1 MLEDIS
7 EYQAIEHAFSESRTP
22 LFARKRLLAMLLARR
37 RALRV
42 ICGPA
47 HFGKSVLAYQYAHE
61 VFADGTVFWID
72 ASEPAFLISLDEAQA
87 KGSQAKVDLHV
98 KKEGASRLIIIDD
111 CPTLDTDRF
120 SILCSVIDAAL
131 DAGDEVIL
139 TTKDT
144 RWTKIKK
151 PYPEVIDAQLL
162 LLDKHERNNGTSSL
176 QEDGVSQ
183 QGVAQ
188 GEVNLR
194 AIVGYPQSAVQA
206 HKLFFD
212 TLMEQEITSS
222 LEALTFIM
230 LILETG
236 ALHELNAYV
245 GTLDTALVRDLE
257 HAYPYVGITALS
269 PLFSCA
275 VLSEQE
281 RFLLLRKHLSDMR
294 VKLGMFE
301 RDELL
306 VECLL
311 NHLLKRDRLELATQL
326 ACGLSQAAKRASF
339 FDAHATSFL
348 YAGKPLALLALAR
361 TLPRERFSSERRMRA
376 IVLALALIGEGESA
390 QRLLHT
396 APQFISELKKAD
408 PLSGEPHG
416 AAGGSCPELSEALVY
431 ILLVGIE
438 GHDRVRVS
446 SLISSCIQ
454 QLGSTASLHTP
465 ERPMLS
471 RDLVRMLAYALE
483 DPLKGFEKLKA
494 LTSSGYSVRE
504 SLFALGVFARMLLFA
519 WNERLEEETVKEQ
532 DRSGLFDVLEE
543 QEQNML
549 IEFEHMMARF
559 LSRGTKLLVPNSIEL
574 VLFDSAH
581 VLFGE
586 RVYQFLNDAILTRIQ
601 TLRESL
607 SAQRR
612 TWRQGHKSENLLV
625 CCDDE
630 PLDQLAP
637 AGKKALRI
645 NMFGRFEIEAYDP
658 NITIKTKVRKQ
669 LRLLIALLAINDGRE
684 VSRPW
689 IQQTMWPNSSERNA
703 RQSLYSMWSLLN
715 KSIFDRDGDCPFFE
729 SYPQSVA
736 LNSTLVETDTQLLTS
751 ICKRLRYETLD
762 IPLYE
767 KAIEALEDIYRG
779 PLLPGDETAEVI
791 ASRKQHHDRL
801 IEALV
806 NGGEQL
812 RKTGE
817 TALALRYFRFAFDN
831 EPTREDVCYLLM
843 LTLWKLGRHG
853 EALNEYFVCRRALID
868 RFGIEGTTKLRKL
881 YDAILADAS

>member
-72 ASEPAFLISLDEAQA
+72 ASEPSFLISLDEAQA
-87 KGSQAKVDLHV
+87 RGSWTKTGSQGE
-98 KKEGASRLIIIDD
+98 KEGPSTLIIIDD
-111 CPTLDTDRF
+111 CPALDADRF
-120 SILCSVIDAAL
+120 STLCSAIDAAL

-144 RWTKIKK
+144 RWMKVKK

-162 LLDKHERNNGTSSL
+162 LLDKHERNNTTRSF
-176 QEDGVSQ
+176 QEDGSSN
-183 QGVAQ
+183 QGTAQ
-188 GEVNLR
+188 GEANLR
-194 AIVGYPQSAVQA
+194 SIVGYPQSAVQA

-230 LILETG
+230 LILENG
-236 ALHELNAYV
+236 ALHELNAYI
-245 GTLDTALVRDLE
+245 GTLDSALMRDLE

-275 VLSEQE
+275 ILSEQE
-281 RFLLLRKHLSDMR
+281 RFMLLRKHLPEMR

-326 ACGLSQAAKRASF
+326 ACGLSKAAKRASF

-390 QRLLHT
+390 QRLQHT

-408 PLSGEPHG
+408 PLSGEPLG
-416 AAGGSCPELSEALVY
+416 ATDGACPELSEALVY

-438 GHDRVRVS
+438 NRDRARVS

-454 QLGSTASLHTP
+454 QLGNAASLHAP

-483 DPLKGFEKLKA
+483 DPLKGFEKLQA
-494 LTSSGYSVRE
+494 LVSSGYSVKE
-504 SLFALGVFARMLLFA
+504 NLFALCVFARMLLFA
-519 WNERLEEETVKEQ
+519 WNERLEEETVNL
-532 DRSGLFDVLEE
+532 DRSGLFDKLEE
-543 QEQNML
+543 REQNML
-549 IEFEHMMARF
+549 TEFEHMMARF
-559 LSRGTKLLVPNSIEL
+559 LSRGAKLLAPNSIEL
-574 VLFDSAH
+574 LLFDSAH

-586 RVYQFLNDAILTRIQ
+586 QVYQFLNDAILTRIQ
-601 TLRESL
+601 ALRESL
-607 SAQRR
+607 IAQRR
-612 TWRQGHKSENLLV
+612 TWRAGYRSENLLV

-637 AGKKALRI
+637 VGKKALRI
-645 NMFGRFEIEAYDP
+645 NMFGRFEIEARDP

-689 IQQTMWPNSSERNA
+689 IQRTMWPNSSERNA
-703 RQSLYSMWSLLN
+703 RQSLYSMWSLLS
-715 KSIFDRDGDCPFFE
+715 KSIFDRDGACPFFE
-729 SYPQSVA
+729 SYPQSIA

-767 KAIEALEDIYRG
+767 KAIEAIEDIYRG

-791 ASRKQHHDRL
+791 ASRKQYHDRL

>member
-7 EYQAIEHAFSESRTP
+7 EYQAIEHAFTESRTP
-22 LFARKRLLAMLLARR
+22 LFVRKRLLAMLLARR

-42 ICGPA
+42 ICAPA

-61 VFADGTVFWID
+61 VFADEAVFWID
-72 ASEPAFLISLDEAQA
+72 ASEPTFLISLDEARA
-87 KGSQAKVDLHV
+87 KESLMKAESQGKS
-98 KKEGASRLIIIDD
+98 EGASRLFIIDN
-111 CPTLDTDRF
+111 CPTLGIDRF
-120 SILCSVIDAAL
+120 STLYSVVDAIL

-139 TTKDT
+139 TTKDL
-144 RWTKIKK
+144 RWMKIKK

-162 LLDKHERNNGTSSL
+162 LLDKHERNIRTRSL
-176 QEDGVSQ
+176 QEDEAHKRGIAENES
-183 QGVAQ
+183 
-188 GEVNLR
+188 NLS
-194 AIVGYPQSAVQA
+194 AIVGYPRSAAQA

-222 LEALTFIM
+222 VEALTLIM
-230 LILETG
+230 LMLETG
-236 ALHELNAYV
+236 ALHELSTYV
-245 GTLDTALVRDLE
+245 GAFDSALMCDLE
-257 HAYPYVGITALS
+257 HAYPYVGITPLS
-269 PLFSCA
+269 PLFSCV
-275 VLSEQE
+275 VLSEKE
-281 RFLLLRKHLSDMR
+281 RFMLLCKHLSDMR

-301 RDELL
+301 SDELL

-311 NHLLKRDRLELATQL
+311 KHLLKRDRLELATQL
-326 ACGLSQAAKRASF
+326 ACGLSQVTKRASF
-339 FDAHATSFL
+339 FDTHAMSFL

-376 IVLALALIGEGESA
+376 IVLALALIGEAESA
-390 QRLLHT
+390 QRLLHA
-396 APQFISELKKAD
+396 APQFISEQKKPA
-408 PLSGEPHG
+408 PLSGESLVF
-416 AAGGSCPELSEALVY
+416 AGGSCPELSEALVY

-438 GHDRVRVS
+438 SHDRVRVS

-454 QLGSTASLHTP
+454 QLGNASSLHAP

-483 DPLKGFEKLKA
+483 DPLKGFEKLQA
-494 LTSSGYSVRE
+494 LTSSGYSAKE
-504 SLFALGVFARMLLFA
+504 SLFALCVFARMLLFV
-519 WNERLEEETVKEQ
+519 WTDHLEEETLKERN
-532 DRSGLFDVLEE
+532 RSGLFDELEE
-543 QEQNML
+543 REQNML
-549 IEFEHMMARF
+549 TEFEHLMTRS
-559 LSRGTKLLVPNSIEL
+559 LVRGTKLLVPNSIEL
-574 VLFDSAH
+574 LLFDSAH

-607 SAQRR
+607 IAQRR
-612 TWRQGHKSENLLV
+612 TWRQGHQSENLLV

-645 NMFGRFEIEAYDP
+645 NMFGRFEIEARDP
-658 NITIKTKVRKQ
+658 GIMIKTKVRKQ

-684 VSRPW
+684 VARPW

-715 KSIFDRDGDCPFFE
+715 KSILDRDGDCPFFE

-736 LNSTLVETDTQLLTS
+736 LNSALVETDTQLLTS

-767 KAIEALEDIYRG
+767 KAIEAIEDIYRG

-791 ASRKQHHDRL
+791 ASRKQYHDRL

-812 RKTGE
+812 RKIGE

-868 RFGIEGTTKLRKL
+868 RFGIEGTVKLRKL

>member
-1 MLEDIS
+1 MLEGIS
-7 EYQAIEHAFSESRTP
+7 EYQAIQHAITESCSA
-22 LFARKRLLAMLLARR
+22 LFARKHLLAMLLARR
-37 RALRV
+37 RSLRV
-42 ICGPA
+42 ICAPA

-61 VFADGTVFWID
+61 VFADDTVCWIN
-72 ASEPAFLISLDEAQA
+72 ASEPVFLVSLDA
-87 KGSQAKVDLHV
+87 LRT
-98 KKEGASRLIIIDD
+98 KEDQMDVTPLGKNTSASKLFIIDD
-111 CPTLDTDRF
+111 CPTLDAIRF
-120 SILCSVIDAAL
+120 STLCAVIEATL
-131 DAGDEVIL
+131 NAGDEVIL

-144 RWTKIKK
+144 RWTKLKK
-151 PYPEVIDAQLL
+151 PYPEVVDARLL
-162 LLDKHERNNGTSSL
+162 LLGKQEQDEEARWTQGDETLERRMSK
-176 QEDGVSQ
+176 
-183 QGVAQ
+183 
-188 GEVNLR
+188 GEANLR
-194 AIVGYPQSAVQA
+194 LIVGYPNDAAKA
-206 HKLFFD
+206 HKQFFE
-212 TLMEQEITSS
+212 TLMDQEITSS
-222 LEALTFIM
+222 LEALSLIM
-230 LILETG
+230 LILERG
-236 ALHELNAYV
+236 ALHELNSYV
-245 GTLDTALVRDLE
+245 ETLDSALMRDLE
-257 HAYPYVGITALS
+257 HAYPYVGITPLS

-281 RFLLLRKHLSDMR
+281 RFMLLRRHLQGIRMA
-294 VKLGMFE
+294 LGVFE
-301 RDELL
+301 SDELL

-311 NHLLKRDRLELATQL
+311 DHLLKHDRLEFATQL

-494 LTSSGYSVRE
+494 LTSSGYSVKE

-574 VLFDSAH
+574 VLFDSAR

-630 PLDQLAP
+630 PLDQLTSMR
-637 AGKKALRI
+637 KKALRI
-645 NMFGRFEIEAYDP
+645 NMFGRFEIEARDP
-658 NITIKTKVRKQ
+658 DITIRAKVRKQ
-669 LRLLIALLAINDGRE
+669 LRLLISLLAINAGRE

-689 IQQTMWPNSSERNA
+689 IQQTIWPNSPDRNA

-715 KSIFDRDGDCPFFE
+715 KSILDREGNCPFFE

-736 LNSTLVETDTQLLTS
+736 LNSALVETDTQLLTS

-767 KAIEALEDIYRG
+767 KAIEMIEDIYRG
-779 PLLPGDETAEVI
+779 PLLPGDETAEVV
-791 ASRKQHHDRL
+791 ASRKQYHDRL

-868 RFGIEGTTKLRKL
+868 RFGIEGTAKLRKL